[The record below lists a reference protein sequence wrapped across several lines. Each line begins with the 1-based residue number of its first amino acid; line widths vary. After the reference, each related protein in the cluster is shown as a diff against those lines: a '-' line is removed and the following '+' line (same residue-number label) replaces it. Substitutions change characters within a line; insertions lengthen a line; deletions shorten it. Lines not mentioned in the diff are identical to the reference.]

1 MSFSKIPQSI
11 DTEPAVVESSAFSL
25 CHECTDDSSSTK
37 RKFSRLKIQNKKTTL
52 QKELTDLA
60 FAPCCSKQC
69 LKTQFVDPDDPN
81 QFNFGEAKKCFDYYL
96 NIYQFKSKIE
106 YQNFIYDQFVGTC
119 YGLDEGDRIIHNFK
133 LQYGPTEKRQTVSVC
148 RDVWAFFLNATSHL
162 MKTLSICYKSNY
174 SAIGT
179 SVNRNC
185 LFTDQTNHQTDLDE
199 MKTIFQEQNIEC
211 DLTMQQ
217 MGTIGRHEIE
227 TFIWFR
233 DHFDLIGDSM
243 PNTDGEIHID
253 KIEKQDIYILYVN
266 EVGKGC
272 LTYSSWLKF
281 WKKVFPHVKV
291 RQWKNVS
298 GKCEHCG
305 IINNGRLV
313 AQSEEEVKAFRK
325 LHLLHKAGNFMLER
339 LAYHM
344 RRQESLND
352 STILSLIL
360 DTMDNT
366 HCCVPYLG
374 SGDSFD
380 SPIKQGILG
389 CYAHGQNTF
398 TIYRTT
404 GTSILL
410 YPKYSNNY

>member
-1 MSFSKIPQSI
+1 
-11 DTEPAVVESSAFSL
+11 
-25 CHECTDDSSSTK
+25 
-37 RKFSRLKIQNKKTTL
+37 
-52 QKELTDLA
+52 
-60 FAPCCSKQC
+60 
-69 LKTQFVDPDDPN
+69 
-81 QFNFGEAKKCFDYYL
+81 
-96 NIYQFKSKIE
+96 
-106 YQNFIYDQFVGTC
+106 
-119 YGLDEGDRIIHNFK
+119 
-133 LQYGPTEKRQTVSVC
+133 
-148 RDVWAFFLNATSHL
+148 
-162 MKTLSICYKSNY
+162 MKTLSKSYKSNY

-179 SVNRNC
+179 SINRNG
-185 LFTDQTNHQTDLDE
+185 LYSDQTNHQTDME
-199 MKTIFQEQNIEC
+199 EVKKIFQELKLEY
-211 DLTMQQ
+211 DLTALQ

-253 KIEKQDIYILYVN
+253 KIEKQDIYIMYVN
-266 EVGKGC
+266 EVAKDC

-281 WKKVFPHVKV
+281 WKKVFPNVKI

-313 AQSEEEVKAFRK
+313 AQSEEEVKAFRR

-339 LAYHM
+339 LGYHT
-344 RRQESLND
+344 RRQEALKD
-352 STILSLIL
+352 STILSIII
-360 DTMDNT
+360 DTMDNN

-389 CYAHGQNTF
+389 CYAHGQNAF

-404 GTSILL
+404 GITMYL
-410 YPKYSNNY
+410 YHNPKTYC